1 MKKLFL
7 CFLVLIMC
15 GCTKV
20 SDVKG
25 EVDSLIKTMSDEK
38 INLVANH
45 RKKYYSYYVPS
56 NVSNIE
62 STDTHNIFEYNG
74 VDIML
79 NLNIADI
86 ITYNIYSQKKEDSEI
101 FENELII
108 YNRKNLVYA
117 NKEYDLAIYKFN
129 ENYVIRLDNDDIVM
143 ASSMKENYVVNT
155 LRQMI
160 MIASSVTVNYDEV
173 IDNFS
178 NKDFIDFEKEQVDL
192 FKIVV
197 PKDGRIE
204 ELIDPKWSIDEDETT
219 DTEVEN
225 TEETE

>member
-1 MKKLFL
+1 M
-7 CFLVLIMC
+7 M
-15 GCTKV
+15 
-20 SDVKG
+20 
-25 EVDSLIKTMSDEK
+25 
-38 INLVANH
+38 
-45 RKKYYSYYVPS
+45 
-56 NVSNIE
+56 
-62 STDTHNIFEYNG
+62 
-74 VDIML
+74 

-86 ITYNIYSQKKEDSEI
+86 ITYSIYSQKKDDSEI

-117 NKEYDLAIYKFN
+117 NKEYDLSIYKFS
-129 ENYVIRLDNDDIVM
+129 ENYVVRLDSDDVVM

-160 MIASSVTVNYDEV
+160 LIASSVTVNYDAV

-192 FKIVV
+192 FKIIV

-204 ELIDPKWSIDEDETT
+204 ELIDPKWAIDTNETT
-219 DTEVEN
+219 DPEVEN

>member
-1 MKKLFL
+1 MKKMFL
-7 CFLVLIMC
+7 CFLVLLMC

-20 SDVKG
+20 SDVRN
-25 EVDSLIKTMSDEK
+25 EVDNLVKDMAGEE

-45 RKKYYSYYVPS
+45 KKKYYSYYVPTS
-56 NVSNIE
+56 VSNIE

-74 VDIML
+74 VNIMM
-79 NLNIADI
+79 NLNITDI
-86 ITYNIYSQKKEDSEI
+86 ITYSIYSQKKDDSEI

-117 NKEYDLAIYKFN
+117 NKEYDLSIYKFS
-129 ENYVIRLDNDDIVM
+129 ENYVVRLDSDDVVM

-160 MIASSVTVNYDEV
+160 LIASSVTVNYDAV

-192 FKIVV
+192 FKIIV

-204 ELIDPKWSIDEDETT
+204 ELIDPKWAIDTNETT
-219 DTEVEN
+219 DPEVEN